1 MIHVIASIRVKPGK
15 RSAFLEIFK
24 ANAVT
29 VKEEKGCIEYLPAV
43 DTVTDLPPQRLDENI
58 VTIIEKWDNLE
69 ALLAHLGSSH
79 MLAYRE
85 KVADVVEEVSLK
97 ILEEA

>member
-1 MIHVIASIRVKPGK
+1 MIHVIASVRLKPGK
-15 RSAFLEIFK
+15 RAGFLEIFK

-29 VKEEKGCIEYLPAV
+29 VRKEQGCIEYLPAV
-43 DTVTDLPPQRLDENI
+43 DAMTDLPPQRLDENI
-58 VTIIEKWDNLE
+58 VTIIEKWE
-69 ALLAHLGSSH
+69 SPGALFAHLGSPH

-85 KVADVVEEVSLK
+85 KVADIVEEVTLK